1 MFAIRPETY
10 LAVSVLDVGTI
21 LPECSTVPRIS
32 VRIYQVP
39 GVQYVFGAYWQP
51 AYNRFTVP
59 YSSLTVPCSR
69 FTVP

>member
-21 LPECSTVPRIS
+21 LAECSTVPRIS

-39 GVQYVFGAYWQP
+39 GVQYVRVWSVLAADLQ
-51 AYNRFTVP
+51 
-59 YSSLTVPCSR
+59 
-69 FTVP
+69 